1 MAGGADFD
9 DDGEITGINVTP
21 LVDVTL
27 VLLIIFMVT
36 TTVITNPEGVRINK
50 PEAATGEQLE
60 RESILLVCDKD
71 GNVVVDGEKLGK
83 ADKTTTA
90 TNDEIK
96 KRITDK
102 LARDKDLQGIVQC
115 DRAAD
120 VGAMMHLIDML
131 RKSGVKKY
139 AVATKEPE
147 KSSEG

>member
-1 MAGGADFD
+1 MAGGGDFD
-9 DDGEITGINVTP
+9 DEGEITGINVTP

-60 RESILLVCDKD
+60 RESILLQCDAD
-71 GNVVVDGEKLGK
+71 GNVLVDGNKLGP
-83 ADKTTTA
+83 ADPSTKSV
-90 TNDEIK
+90 NDEIK
-96 KRITDK
+96 KLITDK
-102 LARDKDLQGIVQC
+102 LARDKELQGIVQC

-120 VGAMMHLIDML
+120 VGAMMHLIDLL
-131 RKSGVKKY
+131 RISGVKKY

>member
-1 MAGGADFD
+1 MAGSGDFD
-9 DDGEITGINVTP
+9 DEGEITGINVTP

-36 TTVITNPEGVRINK
+36 TTVITNPEGVRVNK

-60 RESILLVCDKD
+60 RESILLVCHKNGD
-71 GNVVVDGEKLGK
+71 VVVDGENVGK
-83 ADKTTTA
+83 ASKDTPG
-90 TNDEIK
+90 TNQKIGK
-96 KRITDK
+96 KIAEK
-102 LARDKDLQGIVQC
+102 LKRDADLQGIVQC

-120 VGAMMHLIDML
+120 VGTMMHLIDLL
-131 RKSGVKKY
+131 RKNKVKKY